1 MTIRQTAHEMI
12 DSIQSDDDIR
22 FLIEIM
28 GRLRFV
34 NAPPNNDVKKN
45 ALLAMEKL
53 RSQYP
58 IPSDLD
64 YDAEREIAL
73 KEKYGSLD

>member
-1 MTIRQTAHEMI
+1 MTIRQTAHAMI
-12 DSIQSDDDIR
+12 DSIQSDDDVR

-28 GRLRFV
+28 GRLKFV
-34 NAPPNNDVKKN
+34 EAPSNIDAKKN

-64 YDAEREIAL
+64 YDSEREIAL
-73 KEKYGSLD
+73 MEKYGSLD